1 MMSIVMTIRK
11 TALGI
16 PRQVSVSSLVR
27 LQKIRVDEVIFKE
40 KTRNFKFL
48 QEKKKELQISFNIH
62 WKAQHSNGLR
72 DRPLI

>member
-1 MMSIVMTIRK
+1 MMPIVMTIRK

-48 QEKKKELQISFNIH
+48 QEKKELQISFNIH

>member
-1 MMSIVMTIRK
+1 MMPIVMTIRK

-48 QEKKKELQISFNIH
+48 QEKKRTSDFL
-62 WKAQHSNGLR
+62 
-72 DRPLI
+72 

>member
-48 QEKKKELQISFNIH
+48 QEKKKNF
-62 WKAQHSNGLR
+62 R
-72 DRPLI
+72 FPLISTGKHNILMV

>member
-48 QEKKKELQISFNIH
+48 QEKKELQISFNIH